1 MMSVHR
7 LTAQN
12 GSHVAVALNSSS
24 LGLTGSPNVEYATKM
39 VAWPSVQPLRYFTFI
54 FYALHELNK
63 PLKVSLLTPNV
74 NNRLFHELLKLIA
87 CISKYP

>member
-12 GSHVAVALNSSS
+12 GSHAAVALNSSS

-39 VAWPSVQPLRYFTFI
+39 VAWPLVLPLRYLTFI
-54 FYALHELNK
+54 FMFYMN
-63 PLKVSLLTPNV
+63 
-74 NNRLFHELLKLIA
+74 
-87 CISKYP
+87 